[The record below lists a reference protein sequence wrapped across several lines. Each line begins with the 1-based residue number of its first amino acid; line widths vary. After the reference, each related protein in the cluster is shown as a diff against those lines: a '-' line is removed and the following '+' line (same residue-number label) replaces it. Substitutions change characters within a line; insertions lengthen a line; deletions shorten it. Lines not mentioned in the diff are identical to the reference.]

1 MTIKEKLVYIQQ
13 EKERNRERVNA
24 WKKKSPASGK

>member
-13 EKERNRERVNA
+13 EKERNCERVNA
-24 WKKKSPASGK
+24 WKKKKPASGK